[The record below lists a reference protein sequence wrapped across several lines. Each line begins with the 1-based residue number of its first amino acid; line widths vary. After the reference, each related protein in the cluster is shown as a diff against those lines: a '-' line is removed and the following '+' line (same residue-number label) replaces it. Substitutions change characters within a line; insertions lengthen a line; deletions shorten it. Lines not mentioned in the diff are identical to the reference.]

1 MGNSASKKA
10 LLEAA
15 ERRALA
21 VQSDL
26 AARERD
32 LARVEKNLETSNSEK
47 HNASSEAAKLRKL
60 VQDLDVQYAAV
71 DEERKR
77 EIERLHAQVRQKG
90 SETIAQQQVSK
101 LRTSERDDARHALR
115 KAEEKSAKLADEQQA
130 LIQPLKN
137 RIEELE
143 AAAQASATDSH
154 DRQGEIQAA
163 RAAHTLELEAVQSRL
178 NEQEAAYLEQLAASR
193 GEIEKLRT
201 AHLQQLEAKD
211 KDLESLKS
219 AHAQQLEATQRE
231 AKAAALVHAAKTE
244 NQNGLQSLV
253 DSLRQSNRELA
264 EKLAVAEAAVAAKN
278 VKTNAANELNLVRTS
293 TNASTNAKQ
302 FSASRA
308 LAMRIWKLAKSENAV
323 LVASSP
329 RLTHQSSMLSVRD
342 FMEPA
347 TPTPALTTASTPS
360 SSPERASPLATS
372 VAGEKDFSK
381 PVRFSLYPRIGKDL
395 RIEVGDNEEEVMV
408 EIREWHRGVRSFKV
422 SYIHQAALKIVREQ

>member
-15 ERRALA
+15 EKRAIA

-90 SETIAQQQVSK
+90 SETLAQQQVSK

-115 KAEEKSAKLADEQQA
+115 LAQEKAATFADEQNA
-130 LIQPLKN
+130 LTQPLKN
-137 RIEELE
+137 RIAELE
-143 AAAQASATDSH
+143 AAAQASVTDADS
-154 DRQGEIQAA
+154 RQEEVQAA
-163 RAAHTLELEAVQSRL
+163 LAAHAQELEAARSVFVTK
-178 NEQEAAYLEQLAASR
+178 EAS
-193 GEIEKLRT
+193 
-201 AHLQQLEAKD
+201 HLQQLQARREEIDRLRSTHAQQLEAREKE
-211 KDLESLKS
+211 LETLKT
-219 AHAQQLEATQRE
+219 AHAQQLEVTQSQAE
-231 AKAAALVHAAKTE
+231 AAAKAHA
-244 NQNGLQSLV
+244 NQSTTNQGELQNLI
-253 DSLRQSNRELA
+253 DSLQQSNRQLS
-264 EKLAVAEAAVAAKN
+264 EKLAIAQAAAAAKP
-278 VKTNAANELNLVRTS
+278 VKTELAPEPTLTRTS
-293 TNASTNAKQ
+293 TNASSKAKQ

-308 LAMRIWKLAKSENAV
+308 LAMRIWKLAQSENAV
-323 LVASSP
+323 LVAQSP

-342 FMEPA
+342 FEPA

-360 SSPERASPLATS
+360 SSPERASPLSTS
-372 VAGEKDFSK
+372 ISGEKDFSK

-395 RIEVGDNEEEVMV
+395 RIEVGDNDEEVMV

-422 SYIHQAALKIVREQ
+422 SSVRMCQQAL